1 MAKQQEKAPEV
12 KASGKT
18 SGKEARKNREARRVR
33 KALRHAQARKAT
45 EGRIGRIRAHLTA
58 IEAGKAPVPN
68 MERKARREAAISAQK
83 AAAEGKR
90 RPAIVVQAADGK
102 ITEVQ

>member
-1 MAKQQEKAPEV
+1 
-12 KASGKT
+12 
-18 SGKEARKNREARRVR
+18 
-33 KALRHAQARKAT
+33 
-45 EGRIGRIRAHLTA
+45 
-58 IEAGKAPVPN
+58 

-83 AAAEGKR
+83 AAVEGKR